1 MKIKC
6 ATQSHTLQPR
16 IGHQVE
22 RHYAVRNNHPNLRL
36 TYGET
41 HNERLYLFIMNCFF
55 KGETC

>member
-55 KGETC
+55 

>member
-6 ATQSHTLQPR
+6 ASQSHTLQLR

-22 RHYAVRNNHPNLRL
+22 RHYAVRNNYPNLRL

-41 HNERLYLFIMNCFF
+41 HTLRDY
-55 KGETC
+55 TSS

>member
-6 ATQSHTLQPR
+6 ATQSHTLQLR

-41 HNERLYLFIMNCFF
+41 HNERLYIFIMNCFF
-55 KGETC
+55 